1 MELYIV
7 RHGIA
12 IDREDPKSP
21 ADPER
26 YLTEEGI
33 EKTKQVAKGV
43 AALGVTA
50 DVLISSPY
58 VRAMQTSEIFADAL
72 EYPKQKIRQS
82 NALLPGAEP
91 SLFFREL
98 AKDKQSAVV
107 FCFGHA
113 PHVDGLIAAGVG
125 VKHPITA
132 MKKAGVA
139 LLELK
144 RLSPPSAQLLWLVT
158 PKLLR
163 RSSK

>member
-12 IDREDPKSP
+12 IDREDPQSP

-26 YLTEEGI
+26 FLTEEGT
-33 EKTKQVAKGV
+33 EKTQQVAKSI
-43 AALGVTA
+43 AALGVTP
-50 DVLISSPY
+50 DLFVSSPY
-58 VRAMQTSEIFADAL
+58 VRAMQTAEIFADVL
-72 EYPKQKIRQS
+72 EYPKPKIRQS

-98 AKDKQSAVV
+98 AKDKQSAIV

-113 PHVDGLIAAGVG
+113 PHVDSLIAAGVG
-125 VKHPITA
+125 VRHPITA
-132 MKKAGVA
+132 MKKAGVT
-139 LLELK
+139 LLELR
-144 RLSPPSAQLLWLVT
+144 RLSPPSGQLVWVVT

-163 RSSK
+163 RTVK

>member
-1 MELYIV
+1 MDLYIV

-21 ADPER
+21 PEAER

-33 EKTKQVAKGV
+33 EKTNQVAKGV
-43 AALGVTA
+43 AALGVSA
-50 DVLISSPY
+50 DLLVSSPY
-58 VRAMQTSEIFADAL
+58 VRAMQTAEIFAAAL

-82 NALLPGAEP
+82 EALLPGAEP
-91 SLFFREL
+91 SAFFREL
-98 AKDKQSAVV
+98 AKDKQSSAV

-113 PHVDGLIAAGVG
+113 PHLDELIATALGL
-125 VKHPITA
+125 KQPITSL
-132 MKKAGVA
+132 KKAGVA

-144 RLSPPSAQLLWLVT
+144 RLSPPSGKLIWLAT

-163 RSSK
+163 KVAK